1 MENNHFVMAV
11 TDIAIM
17 PDSEYCRINGT
28 AKSGSISTESEI
40 ALNTGK
46 RAFIAE
52 IKKNSINVDSA
63 SQGETVSLLV
73 LNLEERDLQD
83 LPNNLFAEAVD
94 EYYEQRLSAE
104 LQKHNSKI
112 KVLDVPSTT
121 DELDEPFK
129 MQIESA
135 FWVEAKKGYLLT
147 GIIKSGIINLDETIT
162 LSNGMKAKVKEFDND
177 ANYACA
183 FDTNVG
189 ILVSGIKKGVLD
201 GVENLIAE

>member
-1 MENNHFVMAV
+1 MSV
-11 TDIAIM
+11 
-17 PDSEYCRINGT
+17 S
-28 AKSGSISTESEI
+28 SISYTPATEYSNLTGTVQSGKINVETEI
-40 ALNTGK
+40 ALSTGK
-46 RAFIAE
+46 RAFIVE
-52 IKKNSINVDSA
+52 IKKNEINVDSA

-104 LQKHNSKI
+104 LKKHNSKI
-112 KVLDVPSTT
+112 KVLDVPPTT

-162 LSNGMKAKVKEFDND
+162 LSNGMKAKVKEFDNG

-189 ILVSGIKKGVLD
+189 ILISGIKKGEFD

>member
-1 MENNHFVMAV
+1 MNKDHFVMSV
-11 TDIAIM
+11 
-17 PDSEYCRINGT
+17 S
-28 AKSGSISTESEI
+28 SISYTPATEYSN
-40 ALNTGK
+40 LTGIVQSGK
-46 RAFIAE
+46 
-52 IKKNSINVDSA
+52 INVETEVVLSNGRHAFLVEIIKDGKNVTSA
-63 SQGETVSLLV
+63 AKGDEITLHL
-73 LNLEERDLQD
+73 LNLSEKDLQD
-83 LPNNLFAEAVD
+83 LPQNLYVEAD
-94 EYYEQRLSAE
+94 DDFYENRLTNE
-104 LQKHNSKI
+104 LSEHNKKV
-112 KVLDVPSTT
+112 KVLDVPPTT

-162 LSNGMKAKVKEFDND
+162 LSNGMKAKVKEFDNG

-189 ILVSGIKKGVLD
+189 ILISGIKKGELD

>member
-1 MENNHFVMAV
+1 MNKDHFVMSV
-11 TDIAIM
+11 
-17 PDSEYCRINGT
+17 S
-28 AKSGSISTESEI
+28 SISYTPATEYSNLTGTVQSGKINVETEI
-40 ALNTGK
+40 ALSTGK
-46 RAFIAE
+46 RAFIVE
-52 IKKNSINVDSA
+52 IKKNEINVDSA

-104 LQKHNSKI
+104 LKKHNSKI
-112 KVLDVPSTT
+112 KVLDVPPTT

-162 LSNGMKAKVKEFDND
+162 LSNGMKAKVKEFDNG

-189 ILVSGIKKGVLD
+189 ILISGIKKGELD

>member
-40 ALNTGK
+40 ALSTGK

-52 IKKNSINVDSA
+52 IKKNEINVDSA

-104 LQKHNSKI
+104 LKKHNSKV

-135 FWVEAKKGYLLT
+135 FWIEAKKGYLLT

-162 LSNGMKAKVKEFDND
+162 LSNGMKAKVKEFDNG

-189 ILVSGIKKGVLD
+189 ILISGIKKGVLD